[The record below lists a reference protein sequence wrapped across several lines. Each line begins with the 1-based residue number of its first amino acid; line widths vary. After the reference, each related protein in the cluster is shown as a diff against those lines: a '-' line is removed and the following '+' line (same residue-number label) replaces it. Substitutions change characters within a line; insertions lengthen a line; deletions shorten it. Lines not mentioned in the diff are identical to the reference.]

1 MNRNELL
8 GDDLTQTIDAI
19 SALVRRRVPDTW
31 SEDADLFFKLF
42 GDFWAHTLG
51 RATVLAAG
59 AVRAVDEK
67 VEALG
72 ERVTALEK
80 QVGGD
85 GHGGG

>member
-8 GDDLTQTIDAI
+8 GDDLTKTLDAI
-19 SALVRRRVPDTW
+19 SVVVRRHVPAEW
-31 SEDADLFFKLF
+31 VEDADLLFKLF
-42 GDFWAHTLG
+42 GDFWALTLG

-59 AVRAVDEK
+59 AVRAVDDK

-80 QVGGD
+80 QVGQGD
-85 GHGGG
+85 GNL